1 MININKIKIHNIK
14 VTNMIT
20 RSKIYLCENIS
31 KLFYHLYNNNLQFT
45 RANLFINEYLEKI
58 HLCTK
63 ISRLVMLQLKIKLSL
78 SSRL

>member
-45 RANLFINEYLEKI
+45 R
-58 HLCTK
+58 
-63 ISRLVMLQLKIKLSL
+63 LKKF
-78 SSRL
+78 

>member
-58 HLCTK
+58 K
-63 ISRLVMLQLKIKLSL
+63 K
-78 SSRL
+78 